1 MAFLKKACLD
11 QSFVSGPSVDFP
23 FALEGFVTKP
33 FHLEKMNDFLVD
45 GLLSNVTV
53 VSRDRAGKGTAW
65 VAGGT
70 VHVSADLICSFQKLN
85 PSSVCS
91 VLAVPFLPNAQWMS
105 QRGALS
111 WITEQLVGY
120 KAGIRYWDPGGSIN
134 EPLNGFKPGLE
145 ISLLGI
151 FPREIKP

>member
-33 FHLEKMNDFLVD
+33 FHLEKMKDFLVD
-45 GLLSNVTV
+45 GLLSSVTV
-53 VSRDRAGKGTAW
+53 VSRDRAGEGTAR

-91 VLAVPFLPNAQWMS
+91 VLGSSIPSKCTMDVPKRGFVLDHRAV
-105 QRGALS
+105 S
-111 WITEQLVGY
+111 WI
-120 KAGIRYWDPGGSIN
+120 
-134 EPLNGFKPGLE
+134 
-145 ISLLGI
+145 
-151 FPREIKP
+151 